1 VRDLERSYP
10 GPKVVLATDTSLSCG
25 LAKAL
30 LLRWGGDPRCKVIFT
45 DPSEYE
51 ALPLPGASSAS
62 TLTTEALRKLRLS
75 SEVTTSETHDNT
87 HTLTARL
94 RAQCMTPPVLAT
106 VTKPQRVML
115 AGDELEVYQREQDRA
130 KRVRE
135 EEEQRKRREDEL
147 AAVSMHAYD
156 INFLHTI
163 TYTSY
168 ALHRTPYTVYRI
180 P

>member
-1 VRDLERSYP
+1 
-10 GPKVVLATDTSLSCG
+10 
-25 LAKAL
+25 
-30 LLRWGGDPRCKVIFT
+30 
-45 DPSEYE
+45 
-51 ALPLPGASSAS
+51 
-62 TLTTEALRKLRLS
+62 
-75 SEVTTSETHDNT
+75 
-87 HTLTARL
+87 
-94 RAQCMTPPVLAT
+94 MTPPVLAT